1 MNKRKRISQTII
13 TVFTCFFFISGII
26 LFVGS
31 LIGYLL
37 SQGGSGEISPD
48 YMGGV
53 IVTNILSAYSTIIF
67 IISLICFG
75 IAGYLSKLLK

>member
-1 MNKRKRISQTII
+1 M
-13 TVFTCFFFISGII
+13 CFFFISGVV
-26 LFVGS
+26 LFIGS

-53 IVTNILSAYSTIIF
+53 IVTNILSAYSTIVF
-67 IISLICFG
+67 IISIVFFG
-75 IAGYLSKLLK
+75 IAGYLSKL